1 MSVHA
6 GVEGTYLI
14 GWERDSQIYSL
25 PALEVGLQLGE
36 LATVEGG
43 LLDALAL
50 LVAIV
55 VKQSATPESGP
66 AAVTWC
72 V

>member
-14 GWERDSQIYSL
+14 GWERVTYSL

-36 LATVEGG
+36 LATVAGG

-55 VKQSATPESGP
+55 VKQSATPESGS
-66 AAVTWC
+66 ATVTWC